1 MANPIKFFTAA
12 SISNS
17 ALTEYYEVPSS
28 TTAVVLGITIA
39 NKSSAAVTASIQIFS
54 DTADHL
60 LLPDVSA
67 NADSY
72 LVKDA
77 PIAQGGS
84 TEIMEG
90 NKLVLQTT
98 DGIKAIASAGSAV
111 DLLISVM
118 EIT

>member
-1 MANPIKFFTAA
+1 MANNFKLYSSA

-17 ALTEYYEVPSS
+17 VLTEYYQTPSS
-28 TTAVVLGITIA
+28 TTTVVLGITIS

-54 DTADHL
+54 DTTNDHSL
-60 LLPDVSA
+60 IDTA
-67 NADSY
+67 NNTDSY

-98 DGIKAIASAGSAV
+98 DGIKAIASASGAV

>member
-1 MANPIKFFTAA
+1 MANTFKLYSAA
-12 SISNS
+12 NIATGS
-17 ALTEYYEVPSS
+17 LTEYYEVPSS
-28 TTAVVLGITIA
+28 PATTAVVLGITIA
-39 NKSSAAVTASIQIFS
+39 NTSSAAVTASIQVFS
-54 DTADHL
+54 DTADHS
-60 LLPDVSA
+60 LLPGSA
-67 NADSY
+67 NADTY

-98 DGIKAIASAGSAV
+98 DGIKAIASAANV

>member
-1 MANPIKFFTAA
+1 MANTFKLYSAA

-17 ALTEYYEVPSS
+17 ALTEYYEVASS
-28 TTAVVLGITIA
+28 TTAVILGITIS

-54 DTADHL
+54 DTTNDHSL
-60 LLPDVSA
+60 IA
-67 NADSY
+67 TANNADAY

-90 NKLVLQTT
+90 NKLVLQAT

>member
-1 MANPIKFFTAA
+1 MANNFKLFTAA

-39 NKSSAAVTASIQIFS
+39 NKSSAAVTVSIQIFS
-54 DTADHL
+54 DTADHS
-60 LLPDVSA
+60 LLPGSA

-98 DGIKAIASAGSAV
+98 DGIKAIASASGAV